1 MHARRVG
8 VRRRINSGKQ
18 ATPVTLG
25 YRKSVIS
32 SGSLRYLELD
42 AGVGRTP
49 QDPHGLNGTLRY
61 TCYACERHEEQ
72 PVSSVDAR
80 ELGCQGFFQ
89 VSALGMTDLLKSGSS
104 NRRSSPYHACRFRA
118 CHG

>member
-49 QDPHGLNGTLRY
+49 QKSHNSAARRPIPTGSPRTK
-61 TCYACERHEEQ
+61 RHT
-72 PVSSVDAR
+72 PVH
-80 ELGCQGFFQ
+80 
-89 VSALGMTDLLKSGSS
+89 LL
-104 NRRSSPYHACRFRA
+104 CV
-118 CHG
+118 